1 MPTPTGSETGVLFPT
16 TPDGSRSTT
25 SLGRAVI
32 ADAVRRSAPEVA
44 AAAESEKDW
53 RQGYLAHLRRTV
65 EAGVPTA
72 GDALAIATDGLASLH
87 ERFVFAR
94 DGGQSDLA
102 AALDATP
109 AAPLRTAVVKGEA
122 SRPAEGLSI
131 PYGGERL
138 TGAALDRQLDS

>member
-16 TPDGSRSTT
+16 SPDGSRSTT
-25 SLGRAVI
+25 ALGRAVI
-32 ADAVRRSAPEVA
+32 ADAVRRTAPEVA
-44 AAAESEKDW
+44 AAAEGERAGRRASPP
-53 RQGYLAHLRRTV
+53 HSRRTV

-72 GDALAIATDGLASLH
+72 DDALAIAADGLASLH